1 MTIRT
6 FAYLDEERVRSGL
19 AQVMGAQPVRGKQV
33 TATGGKKSASV
44 ALNVGAAQA
53 GAGLGKDS
61 SRSDELETE
70 ITPDAAFQQLYSRLA
85 DSGDIQ
91 ALDAFDAAI
100 WRQITKGEVIEAEV
114 SVEVFSVDLA
124 LDNARALGGMA
135 GAIEPFMALMPDVD
149 AKTRQMFDTIKAVS
163 SGSRADAPVPIICRP
178 VGTAGY
184 TFLCHLARK
193 FIRTASLTELE
204 GEWTILGAVRRI
216 IARGETHPIP
226 AGITG
231 REFGTPPNRAT
242 RRAAAK
248 NDADGTFTVRGP
260 GAILVPYAIYV

>member
-85 DSGDIQ
+85 DSRGHPG
-91 ALDAFDAAI
+91 F
-100 WRQITKGEVIEAEV
+100 G
-114 SVEVFSVDLA
+114 
-124 LDNARALGGMA
+124 
-135 GAIEPFMALMPDVD
+135 
-149 AKTRQMFDTIKAVS
+149 
-163 SGSRADAPVPIICRP
+163 
-178 VGTAGY
+178 
-184 TFLCHLARK
+184 
-193 FIRTASLTELE
+193 
-204 GEWTILGAVRRI
+204 RI
-216 IARGETHPIP
+216 
-226 AGITG
+226 
-231 REFGTPPNRAT
+231 
-242 RRAAAK
+242 
-248 NDADGTFTVRGP
+248 
-260 GAILVPYAIYV
+260 